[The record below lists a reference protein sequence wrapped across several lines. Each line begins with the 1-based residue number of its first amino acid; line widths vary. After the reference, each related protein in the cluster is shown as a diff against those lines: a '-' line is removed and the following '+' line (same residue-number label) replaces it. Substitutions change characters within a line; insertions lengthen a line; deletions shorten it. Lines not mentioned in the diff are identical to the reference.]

1 MMVNERVEQ
10 EEEGTKNFYYK
21 FLNLL
26 NMDLEEKD
34 CHDIELIARTIVYD
48 CDDCAWG
55 EGYEI
60 ANKIITGFT
69 GKNLG
74 TYVDEVVMGD
84 QCGFAWET
92 MNNALLERAKILE
105 IIKEE
110 SKYNIRKIDAAVNA
124 FCMDTDAWLDAS
136 DEDFANDMR
145 GILENID
152 DSECSMKFY
161 DYRKFNGF
169 IPKFSRLNEIKYYT
183 IELTFKGK
191 EAIVFVFVPNGTV
204 ELALKKALLGHAIYQ
219 EDMKDVH
226 CVKEH
231 NLEEIRNIYET
242 TTLDIRE
249 C

>member
-1 MMVNERVEQ
+1 MISERVEQ

-21 FLNLL
+21 LLNLL

-60 ANKIITGFT
+60 ASKIITGIT
-69 GKNLG
+69 GKNLE
-74 TYVDEVVMGD
+74 TYMDEVVMGD
-84 QCGFAWET
+84 QCGFVWET
-92 MNNALLERAKILE
+92 MNNALLERAKILG
-105 IIKEE
+105 IVKEE
-110 SKYNIRKIDAAVNA
+110 NKYNIRKIDDAVNA

-136 DEDFANDMR
+136 DEDFTNDMR

-152 DSECSMKFY
+152 DSECGMRFY

-169 IPKFSRLNEIKYYT
+169 IPKFSRLDEIKYYT
-183 IELTFKGK
+183 IELTFR
-191 EAIVFVFVPNGTV
+191 EREEIVFVFVPNGTV
-204 ELALKKALLGHAIYQ
+204 ELALKKALIGHTIYQ

-242 TTLDIRE
+242 TKLAIRE